1 MEKERIERFWAKVAI
16 AEPDECWLWTACVN
30 SKGYGSFGV
39 APKKTASAHKVAWAL
54 AKNDGVMSDSK
65 NHIMHSCDVKRCV
78 NPKHLEL
85 GSALENNRDAL
96 ARGLKT
102 PHQPSQRETCNYG
115 HPRTPENTHL
125 KHKTCILCM
134 RESAR
139 KSKEKQRNTDR
150 EGYNTYHREYYRANI
165 KSS

>member
-16 AEPDECWLWTACVN
+16 AEPEECWLWTACVN

-65 NHIMHSCDVKRCV
+65 DHIMHSCDVKRCV
-78 NPKHLEL
+78 NPQHLEL
-85 GSALENNRDAL
+85 GTPKQNARDAV
-96 ARGLKT
+96 ARGLKVV
-102 PHQPSQRETCNYG
+102 HKPSERDTCNYG
-115 HPRTPENTHL
+115 HPRTPENTH
-125 KHKTCILCM
+125 HKYNTCNVCRRI
-134 RESAR
+134 SGQKA
-139 KSKEKQRNTDR
+139 KEKQRTTDR
-150 EGYNTYHREYYRANI
+150 EAYNAYHREYYRANI